1 MCLTEKNEARK
12 YSNFKF
18 TLPLIF
24 HFSLFLLCGYTDA
37 YLNPL
42 KLMLGDIESM
52 LSLSFSFRTRSKSSN
67 KPKGSFRSR
76 FADRSMDSKLFS
88 RPLNAS
94 GSISSTWQWDRSKC
108 RICDSLWKQIKLE
121 KNGNQLFLKL
131 SLYMNFQY

>member
-1 MCLTEKNEARK
+1 MSFTEKNEARK
-12 YSNFKF
+12 YSNFNF

-24 HFSLFLLCGYTDA
+24 HFSLFLLCGYSDA

-94 GSISSTWQWDRSKC
+94 GSISSTWQ
-108 RICDSLWKQIKLE
+108 
-121 KNGNQLFLKL
+121 
-131 SLYMNFQY
+131 